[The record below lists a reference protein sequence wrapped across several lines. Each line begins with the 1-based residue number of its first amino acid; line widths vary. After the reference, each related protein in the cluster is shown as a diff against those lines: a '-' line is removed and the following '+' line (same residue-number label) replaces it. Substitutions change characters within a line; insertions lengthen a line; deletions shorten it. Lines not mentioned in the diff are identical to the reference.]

1 MRPFR
6 YALAA
11 AACLVAGLA
20 CSLPRLVPSPAPSAA
35 APVTGGATDLAR
47 QLEAGWVA
55 APDIHATGGDIQ
67 GPVMVARIVN
77 LRDEEVTVTLPCG
90 LLFEPQDEG
99 EQRMMV
105 IQEASATL
113 GAGEEAE
120 LTPYVICIDSERAAP
135 GENSAYVVGSMAMG
149 DVLTLAQCLCQQDLE
164 GMLDPTAPLAIQFA
178 VWMASEGKTY
188 SDMLEEEGGEGAL
201 GDLLGG
207 EAGQLVQGLLAA
219 VEGPAMTWLERC
231 GVTLGD

>member
-1 MRPFR
+1 MRPLR

-11 AACLVAGLA
+11 AACLVASLA
-20 CSLPRLVPSPAPSAA
+20 CSLPRLGPTPPAA
-35 APVTGGATDLAR
+35 APVTGGANDLAR

-55 APDIHATGGDIQ
+55 APDIHATGEDIQ

-99 EQRMMV
+99 DQRMMV

-113 GAGEEAE
+113 GAGKEVV
-120 LTPYVICIDSERAAP
+120 LTPYVICIDSERMAP
-135 GENSAYVVGSMAMG
+135 GEDSVYLVGSMATG
-149 DVLTLAQCLCQQDLE
+149 DVLALARCLCEQDLE
-164 GMLDPTAPLAIQFA
+164 RTLDPTAPLAIQFA

-188 SDMLEEEGGEGAL
+188 TDMLEEGAGGAL

-207 EAGQLVQGLLAA
+207 EAGQLVRGMLAA
-219 VEGPAMTWLERC
+219 LEGPAMTWLERC
-231 GVTLGD
+231 GITLGD